1 MTVHAPRAD
10 RLAPFRNI
18 GFRRFWLTGLFG
30 GFSVQIVTVAV
41 GWQVYDLTRD
51 PFMLG
56 LVGLSQFA
64 PALLLVLVTG
74 TVADRYPRRT
84 ILALALAVEG
94 CAAAALV
101 GFTLSGSVH
110 PGPVFA
116 AMMMLGLARAFYNPA
131 RQAIVPN
138 LVPAD
143 QLAPAISISSTTAQ
157 VTMIAGPMLGGLLYG
172 FGGVAAYAVALVL
185 LLAGVVSVLRIPL
198 PLQTRSAE
206 PASWA
211 TISAGFR
218 FIWSQPIVRGA
229 VTLDLFVVLVGG
241 AVALLPVYA
250 RDVLEVG
257 PVGLGLLR
265 AAPGIGAVVVGVLLI
280 ARPIR
285 DHAGH
290 VLFLSVAGFG
300 LAATV
305 FAVSQVVWLSF
316 AMLVAMGG
324 LDMVSVYVRQTLVQL
339 WTPDAVRGRVNAVNQ
354 VFIGASNEVGA
365 FRAGSMAALVGPV
378 AAVLAGGVGALAITA
393 LWARWFPELRRIRH
407 LDRAG

>member
-1 MTVHAPRAD
+1 MTDPAPGAD
-10 RLAPFRNI
+10 RMAPFRI
-18 GFRRFWLTGLFG
+18 AGFRRYWLTLIFG

-41 GWQVYDLTRD
+41 GWQIYDLTRD

-84 ILALALAVEG
+84 ILALALAVEAG
-94 CAAAALV
+94 AAAALV
-101 GFTLSGSVH
+101 AFTLSGSTH
-110 PGPVFA
+110 PVPIFA
-116 AMMMLGLARAFYNPA
+116 AMMALGLARAFYNPA
-131 RQAIVPN
+131 RQSIVPN
-138 LVPAD
+138 LVPVG
-143 QLAPAISISSTTAQ
+143 QLARAVSITSTTVQ
-157 VTMIAGPMLGGLLYG
+157 VTMIAGPMMGGLLYG
-172 FGGVAAYAVALVL
+172 FGGAAAYAVAFGL
-185 LLAGVVSVLRIPL
+185 LLAGIVSVLRIPL

-218 FIWSQPIVRGA
+218 FIWGQPIVRGA
-229 VTLDLFVVLVGG
+229 ITLDLLVVLFGG
-241 AVALLPVYA
+241 AVALVPVYA

-265 AAPGIGAVVVGVLLI
+265 AGPGIGAVAVGLFLI
-280 ARPIR
+280 AQPIR

-290 VLFLSVAGFG
+290 ALFLSVAGFG
-300 LAATV
+300 VAVSV
-305 FAVSQVVWLSF
+305 FAVSQSVWLSF

-339 WTPDAVRGRVNAVNQ
+339 WTPDDVRGRVNAVNQ

-365 FRAGSMAALVGPV
+365 FRAGTMAALIGPV
-378 AAVLAGGVGALAITA
+378 AAVLAGGAGALAITA

-407 LDRAG
+407 LDRVG